1 MKEYFINLKNDKNKL
16 WLFEIVS
23 VLVLSLGFTLALKY
37 ISKKINTS
45 LVSANINV
53 IYKGDSKITKDLFL
67 PIKENEIEEYGAVA
81 NFTVKGAENNVT
93 DNNIV
98 YDITL
103 TDIDITDGLLDENFK
118 FQLLKNDVII
128 GEGNFSSL
136 QVEKKGEKY
145 KYYQRVILN
154 ENVLNL
160 PKYTD
165 TADSFQLRIY
175 ILDNGSD
182 QSSLMGQR
190 FRAKVEIATYTT
202 KVFTNRDRYTNLITR
217 SCPKNTVTP
226 VYVDNSG
233 ANTPVLAE
241 GMIPVVYDEGLG
253 IWLKADTNA
262 GWFNYNEKIW
272 ANAVMVKNDA
282 SKESLCSRS
291 RTDYIEAMPFTPIME
306 EDILAYYVWIPRYK
320 YKLFNATYKS
330 GTTEQLIEVTFENG
344 TSTTGTV
351 TCTYKSNGAETCQN
365 KANGN
370 WYTHPAFT
378 MINASGNKTELKGI
392 WVGKFETTG
401 STTTPTVKPGVSS
414 LRSITVANMYNTG
427 KLFRSTD
434 YITSNGINQSD
445 SHMMKNIEWGAV
457 AYLKQSNYGLGITD
471 ITINNSSSHITGR
484 SSGDPS
490 RIDYSS
496 EGTYKYN
503 EPRVIKELVE
513 GSGTQLT
520 VATPSSDNTYTWTN
534 IGTSDSPI
542 WKSANQGISSSSTS
556 LTYNFILTGKG
567 VISFDYSV
575 SSESVSYDYLY
586 YTLKQGDN
594 IIDGTG
600 ETTKIGGTSYGTSD
614 ASMTYISKL
623 HVLEPGAYTL
633 EFIYR
638 KDGSSD
644 SGTDSGY
651 VKNVKV
657 INDAEVNIVNFI
669 EQGGGAASTNGNVT
683 GVYDMSGGAYEHVMG
698 VVQDNTNTRSPM
710 SGNNVGENSGYL
722 GKVGVNYINSG
733 NTLAFP
739 NAKYYDLYANGTTI
753 NDQTAYNRSHLGDAT
768 GETKSWYDDNS
779 YFISA
784 ALPWFLRG
792 GYYSNKSIT
801 GIFNFYN
808 IYGNNNYNYTFRSV
822 LTVTK

>member
-262 GWFNYNEKIW
+262 GWYNYTDKIW

-320 YKLFNATYKS
+320 YKLFNVSYS
-330 GTTEQLIEVTFENG
+330 GGTSPSLIDVVFENKTASTG
-344 TSTTGTV
+344 IAKCTTSEIGV
-351 TCTYKSNGAETCQN
+351 ETCQN

-370 WYTHPAFT
+370 YYTHPAFT
-378 MINASGNKTELKGI
+378 FGNQELTGI

-401 STTTPTVKPGVSS
+401 NDITPTIKPNEIS
-414 LRSITVANMYNTG
+414 LRNQNV
-427 KLFRSTD
+427 STQF
-434 YITSNGINQSD
+434 ITSQKFNSASYLTNIETNQAD
-445 SHMMKNIEWGAV
+445 AHMMKNIEWGAV
-457 AYLKQSNYGLGITD
+457 AYLKQSKYGLGITD
-471 ITINNSSSHITGR
+471 IAMNNSSGFYTGR

-490 RIDYSS
+490 KTDYSS

-503 EPRVIKELVE
+503 EPKTNKELIA
-513 GSGTQLT
+513 GSGIEITISS
-520 VATPSSDNTYTWTN
+520 PKSDNTYTWTN

-822 LTVTK
+822 LTITK

>member
-103 TDIDITDGLLDENFK
+103 TDIDIMDGLLDENFK

-320 YKLFNATYKS
+320 YKLFNVSYS
-330 GTTEQLIEVTFENG
+330 GGTSPSLIDVVFENKTASTG
-344 TSTTGTV
+344 IAKCTTSEIGV
-351 TCTYKSNGAETCQN
+351 ETCQN

-370 WYTHPAFT
+370 YYTHPAFT
-378 MINASGNKTELKGI
+378 FGNQELTGI

-401 STTTPTVKPGVSS
+401 NDITPTIKPNEIS
-414 LRSITVANMYNTG
+414 LRNQNV
-427 KLFRSTD
+427 STQF
-434 YITSNGINQSD
+434 ITSQKFNSASYLTNIETNQAD
-445 SHMMKNIEWGAV
+445 AHMMKNIEWGAV
-457 AYLKQSNYGLGITD
+457 AYLKQSKYGLGITD
-471 ITINNSSSHITGR
+471 IAMNNSSGFYTGR

-490 RIDYSS
+490 KTDYSS

-503 EPRVIKELVE
+503 EPKTNKELIA
-513 GSGTQLT
+513 GSGIEITISS
-520 VATPSSDNTYTWTN
+520 PKSDNTYTWTN

-575 SSESVSYDYLY
+575 SSEGDDYDYLY

>member
-145 KYYQRVILN
+145 KFYQRVILN

-262 GWFNYNEKIW
+262 GWFNYTDKIW

-320 YKLFNATYKS
+320 YKLFNVSYS
-330 GTTEQLIEVTFENG
+330 GGTSPSLIDVVFENKTASTG
-344 TSTTGTV
+344 IAKCTTSEIGV
-351 TCTYKSNGAETCQN
+351 ETCQN

-370 WYTHPAFT
+370 YYTHPAFT
-378 MINASGNKTELKGI
+378 FGNQELTGI

-401 STTTPTVKPGVSS
+401 NDITPTIKPNEIS
-414 LRSITVANMYNTG
+414 LRNQNV
-427 KLFRSTD
+427 STQF
-434 YITSNGINQSD
+434 ITSQKFNSASYLTNIETNQAD
-445 SHMMKNIEWGAV
+445 AHMMKNIEWGAV
-457 AYLKQSNYGLGITD
+457 AYLKQSKYGLGITD
-471 ITINNSSSHITGR
+471 IAMNNSSGFYTGR

-490 RIDYSS
+490 KTDYSS

-503 EPRVIKELVE
+503 EPKTNKELIA
-513 GSGTQLT
+513 GSGIEITISS
-520 VATPSSDNTYTWTN
+520 PKSDNTYTWTN

>member
-320 YKLFNATYKS
+320 YKLFNVSYS
-330 GTTEQLIEVTFENG
+330 GGTSPSLIDVVFENKTASTG
-344 TSTTGTV
+344 IAKCTTSEIGV
-351 TCTYKSNGAETCQN
+351 ETCQN

-370 WYTHPAFT
+370 YYTHPAFT
-378 MINASGNKTELKGI
+378 FGNQELTGI

-401 STTTPTVKPGVSS
+401 NDITPTIKPNEIS
-414 LRSITVANMYNTG
+414 LRNQNV
-427 KLFRSTD
+427 STQF
-434 YITSNGINQSD
+434 ITSQKFNSASYLTNIETNQAD
-445 SHMMKNIEWGAV
+445 AHMMKNIEWGAV
-457 AYLKQSNYGLGITD
+457 AYLKQSKYGLGITD
-471 ITINNSSSHITGR
+471 IAMNNSSGFYTGR

-490 RIDYSS
+490 KTDYSS

-503 EPRVIKELVE
+503 EPKTNKELIA
-513 GSGTQLT
+513 GSGIEITISS
-520 VATPSSDNTYTWTN
+520 PKSDNTYTWTN

-575 SSESVSYDYLY
+575 SSEGDDYDYLY

-657 INDAEVNIVNFI
+657 INDAEVNVVNFI

>member
-262 GWFNYNEKIW
+262 GWFNYTDKIW

-320 YKLFNATYKS
+320 YKLCNVSYS
-330 GTTEQLIEVTFENG
+330 GGTSPSLIDVVFENKTASTG
-344 TSTTGTV
+344 IAKCTTSEIGV
-351 TCTYKSNGAETCQN
+351 ETCQN

-370 WYTHPAFT
+370 YYTHPAFT
-378 MINASGNKTELKGI
+378 FGNQELTGI

-401 STTTPTVKPGVSS
+401 NDITPTIKPNEIS
-414 LRSITVANMYNTG
+414 LR
-427 KLFRSTD
+427 
-434 YITSNGINQSD
+434 NQ
-445 SHMMKNIEWGAV
+445 
-457 AYLKQSNYGLGITD
+457 
-471 ITINNSSSHITGR
+471 
-484 SSGDPS
+484 
-490 RIDYSS
+490 
-496 EGTYKYN
+496 
-503 EPRVIKELVE
+503 
-513 GSGTQLT
+513 
-520 VATPSSDNTYTWTN
+520 
-534 IGTSDSPI
+534 
-542 WKSANQGISSSSTS
+542 
-556 LTYNFILTGKG
+556 
-567 VISFDYSV
+567 
-575 SSESVSYDYLY
+575 
-586 YTLKQGDN
+586 
-594 IIDGTG
+594 
-600 ETTKIGGTSYGTSD
+600 
-614 ASMTYISKL
+614 
-623 HVLEPGAYTL
+623 
-633 EFIYR
+633 
-638 KDGSSD
+638 
-644 SGTDSGY
+644 
-651 VKNVKV
+651 NV
-657 INDAEVNIVNFI
+657 
-669 EQGGGAASTNGNVT
+669 
-683 GVYDMSGGAYEHVMG
+683 
-698 VVQDNTNTRSPM
+698 
-710 SGNNVGENSGYL
+710 
-722 GKVGVNYINSG
+722 
-733 NTLAFP
+733 
-739 NAKYYDLYANGTTI
+739 
-753 NDQTAYNRSHLGDAT
+753 
-768 GETKSWYDDNS
+768 
-779 YFISA
+779 
-784 ALPWFLRG
+784 
-792 GYYSNKSIT
+792 
-801 GIFNFYN
+801 
-808 IYGNNNYNYTFRSV
+808 
-822 LTVTK
+822 

>member
-262 GWFNYNEKIW
+262 GWFNYTDKIW

-320 YKLFNATYKS
+320 YKLFNVSYS
-330 GTTEQLIEVTFENG
+330 GGTSPSLIDVVFENKTASTG
-344 TSTTGTV
+344 IAKCTTSEIGV
-351 TCTYKSNGAETCQN
+351 ETCQN

-370 WYTHPAFT
+370 YYTHPAFT
-378 MINASGNKTELKGI
+378 FGNQELTGI

-401 STTTPTVKPGVSS
+401 NDITPTIKPNEIS
-414 LRSITVANMYNTG
+414 LRNQNV
-427 KLFRSTD
+427 STQF
-434 YITSNGINQSD
+434 ITSQKFNSASYLTNIETNQAD
-445 SHMMKNIEWGAV
+445 AHMMKNIEWGAV
-457 AYLKQSNYGLGITD
+457 AYLKQSKYGLGITD
-471 ITINNSSSHITGR
+471 IAMNNSSGFYTGR

-490 RIDYSS
+490 KTDYSS

-503 EPRVIKELVE
+503 EPKTNKELIA
-513 GSGTQLT
+513 GSGIEITISS
-520 VATPSSDNTYTWTN
+520 PKSDNTYTWTN

-683 GVYDMSGGAYEHVMG
+683 GVYDMSGGAYEYVMG

>member
-136 QVEKKGEKY
+136 QVEKMGEKY

-320 YKLFNATYKS
+320 YKLFNVSYSS
-330 GTTEQLIEVTFENG
+330 GTSPSLIDVVFENKTASTG
-344 TSTTGTV
+344 ITKCTTSEIGV
-351 TCTYKSNGAETCQN
+351 ETCQN

-370 WYTHPAFT
+370 YYTHPAFT
-378 MINASGNKTELKGI
+378 FGNQELTGI

-401 STTTPTVKPGVSS
+401 NDITPTIKPNEIS
-414 LRSITVANMYNTG
+414 LRNQNV
-427 KLFRSTD
+427 STQF
-434 YITSNGINQSD
+434 ITSQKFNSASYLTNIETNQAD
-445 SHMMKNIEWGAV
+445 AHMMKNIEWGAV

-471 ITINNSSSHITGR
+471 IAMNNSSGFYTGR

-490 RIDYSS
+490 KTDYSS

-503 EPRVIKELVE
+503 EPKTNKELIA
-513 GSGTQLT
+513 GSGIEIA
-520 VATPSSDNTYTWTN
+520 VSSPKSDNTYTWTN

-567 VISFDYSV
+567 VLSFDYSV
-575 SSESVSYDYLY
+575 SSESASYDYLY
-586 YTLKQGDN
+586 YTIKQGDN
-594 IIDGTG
+594 IIDSTG

-614 ASMTYISKL
+614 ESMTYISKL

>member
-93 DNNIV
+93 DKDII

-320 YKLFNATYKS
+320 YKLFNVSYS
-330 GTTEQLIEVTFENG
+330 GGTSPSLIDVVFENKTASTG
-344 TSTTGTV
+344 IAKCTTSEIGV
-351 TCTYKSNGAETCQN
+351 ETCQN

-370 WYTHPAFT
+370 YYTHPAFT
-378 MINASGNKTELKGI
+378 FGNQELTGI

-401 STTTPTVKPGVSS
+401 NDITPTIKPNEIS
-414 LRSITVANMYNTG
+414 LRNQNV
-427 KLFRSTD
+427 STQF
-434 YITSNGINQSD
+434 ITSQKFNSASYLTNIETNQAD
-445 SHMMKNIEWGAV
+445 AHMMKNIEWGAV
-457 AYLKQSNYGLGITD
+457 AYLKQSKYGLGITD
-471 ITINNSSSHITGR
+471 IAMNNSSGFYTGR

-490 RIDYSS
+490 KTDYSS

-503 EPRVIKELVE
+503 EPKTNKELIA
-513 GSGTQLT
+513 GSGIEITISS
-520 VATPSSDNTYTWTN
+520 PKSDNTYTWTN

-657 INDAEVNIVNFI
+657 INDAEVNVVNFI

>member
-320 YKLFNATYKS
+320 YQLFNAEYKKPIMS
-330 GTTEQLIEVTFENG
+330 DDFITCVDNCLEEQLIEVIFESGTNTTGETRCQVSEIGIETCTNKENG
-344 TSTTGTV
+344 
-351 TCTYKSNGAETCQN
+351 K
-365 KANGN
+365 

-378 MINASGNKTELKGI
+378 FGDTELEGI
-392 WVGKFETTG
+392 WVGKFETSG
-401 STTTPTVKPGVSS
+401 NATTPTIKPNMTSLTNQNVS
-414 LRSITVANMYNTG
+414 TQ
-427 KLFRSTD
+427 F
-434 YITSNGINQSD
+434 ITSQKFNSTKYLTKNGTKQTD
-445 SHMMKNIEWGAV
+445 AHMMKNIEWGAV
-457 AYLKQSNYGLGITD
+457 AYLKQSKYGLGNID
-471 ITINNSSSHITGR
+471 MGMNNYYYCDKY
-484 SSGDPS
+484 GDA
-490 RIDYSS
+490 Y
-496 EGTYKYN
+496 
-503 EPRVIKELVE
+503 
-513 GSGTQLT
+513 
-520 VATPSSDNTYTWTN
+520 
-534 IGTSDSPI
+534 
-542 WKSANQGISSSSTS
+542 
-556 LTYNFILTGKG
+556 
-567 VISFDYSV
+567 
-575 SSESVSYDYLY
+575 VSYDKASEYCESPVYHKTGCGDKANREETSFCNAY
-586 YTLKQGDN
+586 YTVRGR
-594 IIDGTG
+594 
-600 ETTKIGGTSYGTSD
+600 
-614 ASMTYISKL
+614 M
-623 HVLEPGAYTL
+623 
-633 EFIYR
+633 
-638 KDGSSD
+638 
-644 SGTDSGY
+644 
-651 VKNVKV
+651 
-657 INDAEVNIVNFI
+657 
-669 EQGGGAASTNGNVT
+669 ASTTGNIT
-683 GVYDMSGGAYEHVMG
+683 GVYDMSGGTDEYVMG
-698 VVQDNTNTRSPM
+698 VIQDNDTTKRSPM
-710 SGNNVGENSGYL
+710 SGYSTIDNSGYI
-722 GKVGVNYINSG
+722 GKAGESYIDSG

-739 NAKYYDLYANGTTI
+739 NLKYYDLYANG
-753 NDQTAYNRSHLGDAT
+753 SHLGDAT
-768 GETKSWYDDNS
+768 GETAGWYKDYV
-779 YFISA
+779 YFVSSDR
-784 ALPWFLRG
+784 PWFYRG
-792 GYYSNKSIT
+792 LNTFNYRQST
-801 GIFNFYN
+801 GIFAFGAY
-808 IYGNNNYNYTFRSV
+808 YGGASDYSTFRSV
-822 LTVTK
+822 LSITK

>member
-262 GWFNYNEKIW
+262 GWYNYNEKIW

-320 YKLFNATYKS
+320 YKLFNVSYS
-330 GTTEQLIEVTFENG
+330 GGTSPSLIDVVFENKTASTG
-344 TSTTGTV
+344 IAKCTTSEIGV
-351 TCTYKSNGAETCQN
+351 ETCQN

-370 WYTHPAFT
+370 YYTHPAFT
-378 MINASGNKTELKGI
+378 FGNQELTGI

-401 STTTPTVKPGVSS
+401 NDITPTIKPNEIS
-414 LRSITVANMYNTG
+414 LRNQNV
-427 KLFRSTD
+427 STQF
-434 YITSNGINQSD
+434 ITSQKFNSASYLTNIETNQAD
-445 SHMMKNIEWGAV
+445 AHMMKNIEWGAV
-457 AYLKQSNYGLGITD
+457 AYLKQSKYGLGITD
-471 ITINNSSSHITGR
+471 IAMNNSSGFYTGR

-490 RIDYSS
+490 KTDYSS

-503 EPRVIKELVE
+503 EPKTNKELIA
-513 GSGTQLT
+513 GSGIEITISS
-520 VATPSSDNTYTWTN
+520 PKSDNTYTWTN

-683 GVYDMSGGAYEHVMG
+683 GVYDMSGGAYEYVMG

>member
-320 YKLFNATYKS
+320 YKLFNVSYS
-330 GTTEQLIEVTFENG
+330 GGTSPSLIDVVFENKTASTG
-344 TSTTGTV
+344 IAKCTTSEIGV
-351 TCTYKSNGAETCQN
+351 ETCQN

-370 WYTHPAFT
+370 YYTHPAFT
-378 MINASGNKTELKGI
+378 FGNQELTGI

-401 STTTPTVKPGVSS
+401 NDITPTIKPNEIS
-414 LRSITVANMYNTG
+414 LRNQNV
-427 KLFRSTD
+427 STQF
-434 YITSNGINQSD
+434 ITSQKFNSASYLTNIETNQAD
-445 SHMMKNIEWGAV
+445 AHMMKNIEWGAV
-457 AYLKQSNYGLGITD
+457 AYLKQSKYGLGITD
-471 ITINNSSSHITGR
+471 IAMNNSSGFYTGR

-490 RIDYSS
+490 KTDYSS

-503 EPRVIKELVE
+503 EPKTNKELIA
-513 GSGTQLT
+513 GSGIEITISS
-520 VATPSSDNTYTWTN
+520 PKSDNTYTWTN

-556 LTYNFILTGKG
+556 LTYNFILTGKC

-575 SSESVSYDYLY
+575 SSEGDDYDYLY

>member
-262 GWFNYNEKIW
+262 GWYNYTDKIW

-320 YKLFNATYKS
+320 YKLFNVSYS
-330 GTTEQLIEVTFENG
+330 GGTSPSLIDVVFENKTASTG
-344 TSTTGTV
+344 IAKCTTSEIGV
-351 TCTYKSNGAETCQN
+351 ETCQN

-370 WYTHPAFT
+370 YYTHPAFT
-378 MINASGNKTELKGI
+378 FGNQELTGI

-401 STTTPTVKPGVSS
+401 NDITPTIKPNEIS
-414 LRSITVANMYNTG
+414 LRNQNV
-427 KLFRSTD
+427 STQF
-434 YITSNGINQSD
+434 ITSQKFNSASYLTNIETNQAD
-445 SHMMKNIEWGAV
+445 AHMMKNIEWGAV
-457 AYLKQSNYGLGITD
+457 AYLKQSKYGLGITD
-471 ITINNSSSHITGR
+471 IAMNNSSGFYTGR

-490 RIDYSS
+490 KTDYSS

-503 EPRVIKELVE
+503 EPKTNKELIA
-513 GSGTQLT
+513 GSGIEITISS
-520 VATPSSDNTYTWTN
+520 PKSDNTYTWTN

-683 GVYDMSGGAYEHVMG
+683 GVYDMSGGAYEYVMG

>member
-1 MKEYFINLKNDKNKL
+1 
-16 WLFEIVS
+16 
-23 VLVLSLGFTLALKY
+23 
-37 ISKKINTS
+37 
-45 LVSANINV
+45 
-53 IYKGDSKITKDLFL
+53 
-67 PIKENEIEEYGAVA
+67 
-81 NFTVKGAENNVT
+81 
-93 DNNIV
+93 
-98 YDITL
+98 
-103 TDIDITDGLLDENFK
+103 
-118 FQLLKNDVII
+118 
-128 GEGNFSSL
+128 
-136 QVEKKGEKY
+136 
-145 KYYQRVILN
+145 
-154 ENVLNL
+154 
-160 PKYTD
+160 
-165 TADSFQLRIY
+165 
-175 ILDNGSD
+175 
-182 QSSLMGQR
+182 MGQR

-320 YKLFNATYKS
+320 YKLFNVSYS
-330 GTTEQLIEVTFENG
+330 GGTSPSLIDVVFENKTASTG
-344 TSTTGTV
+344 IAKCTTSEIGV
-351 TCTYKSNGAETCQN
+351 ETCQN

-370 WYTHPAFT
+370 YYTHPAFT
-378 MINASGNKTELKGI
+378 FGNQELTGI

-401 STTTPTVKPGVSS
+401 NDITPTIKPNEIS
-414 LRSITVANMYNTG
+414 LRNQNV
-427 KLFRSTD
+427 STQF
-434 YITSNGINQSD
+434 ITSQKFNSASYLTNIETNQAD
-445 SHMMKNIEWGAV
+445 AHMMKNIEWGAV
-457 AYLKQSNYGLGITD
+457 AYLKQSKYGLGITD
-471 ITINNSSSHITGR
+471 IAMNNSSGFYTGR

-490 RIDYSS
+490 KTDYSS

-503 EPRVIKELVE
+503 EPKTNKELIA
-513 GSGTQLT
+513 GSGIEITISS
-520 VATPSSDNTYTWTN
+520 PKSDNTYTWTN